1 MAEQP
6 QEKPASYTAP
16 SRPSGTQVR
25 RCTCADA
32 YQDERYGAGRRVF
45 NACTKG
51 WRCTVCR
58 REDQA

>member
-1 MAEQP
+1 
-6 QEKPASYTAP
+6 
-16 SRPSGTQVR
+16 VR